1 MCRDSDVE
9 EYLRGILW
17 TVQMY
22 SDGFCPDV
30 SYTYAGRPPVSPF
43 LIVNYISKIVWKN
56 CLLAGL
62 EDFDL
67 PSTVRHLFRSLYT
80 QPNGNVSGKAG
91 KTAIGEQLQKL
102 QTLILGN
109 RIGVGA
115 GGVSW
120 QELKSNVYAWL
131 YSFPAAVAPGTPGGR
146 LLKTTDHRGK
156 AEEGHRNVRPG
167 TTSGVGV
174 VERNLAGVVQPRY
187 HPSVLPVPERCRT
200 RDPACATPVATRHM
214 GCRTVSLGRRKPG
227 YPAQQPASCLTGTGP
242 PFKGA
247 RRGRPATGR
256 PDGSGCR
263 LGIRATSRPSEQPH
277 A

>member
-1 MCRDSDVE
+1 MVAPSIRVAPTCPR
-9 EYLRGILW
+9 RMAIL
-17 TVQMY
+17 VP
-22 SDGFCPDV
+22 G
-30 SYTYAGRPPVSPF
+30 
-43 LIVNYISKIVWKN
+43 
-56 CLLAGL
+56 
-62 EDFDL
+62 
-67 PSTVRHLFRSLYT
+67 SLYT
-80 QPNGNVSGKAG
+80 GHSGR
-91 KTAIGEQLQKL
+91 TASQIHRSPRKG
-102 QTLILGN
+102 
-109 RIGVGA
+109 R
-115 GGVSW
+115 GG
-120 QELKSNVYAWL
+120 
-131 YSFPAAVAPGTPGGR
+131 GTG
-146 LLKTTDHRGK
+146 
-156 AEEGHRNVRPG
+156 NVRPG

-200 RDPACATPVATRHM
+200 RDPACATPVATWHM

-227 YPAQQPASCLTGTGP
+227 YLAQQPASCLTVTGP

>member
-1 MCRDSDVE
+1 MCECRDSDVE

-80 QPNGNVSGKAG
+80 QPNGSVNVSPAGKAG
-91 KTAIGEQLQKL
+91 KIALGEQLQKL
-102 QTLILGN
+102 QSLILGN

-120 QELKSNVYAWL
+120 QELKSNVYV
-131 YSFPAAVAPGTPGGR
+131 P
-146 LLKTTDHRGK
+146 
-156 AEEGHRNVRPG
+156 
-167 TTSGVGV
+167 TS
-174 VERNLAGVVQPRY
+174 
-187 HPSVLPVPERCRT
+187 S
-200 RDPACATPVATRHM
+200 
-214 GCRTVSLGRRKPG
+214 
-227 YPAQQPASCLTGTGP
+227 
-242 PFKGA
+242 
-247 RRGRPATGR
+247 
-256 PDGSGCR
+256 
-263 LGIRATSRPSEQPH
+263 SRPLSADATCACLLPQSATEKVPLHLRHVWSEMH
-277 A
+277 DGFFEELDDLWMRRSTYDSLTSALEKVLLVLITKVLILK